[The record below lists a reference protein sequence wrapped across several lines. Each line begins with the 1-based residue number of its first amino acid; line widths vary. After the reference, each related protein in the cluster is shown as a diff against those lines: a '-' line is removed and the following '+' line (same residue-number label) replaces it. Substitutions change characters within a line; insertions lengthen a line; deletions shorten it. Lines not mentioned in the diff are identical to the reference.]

1 MVLDKKSKV
10 RLIIAPY
17 MDHATRKRSFAKT
30 MTWRILATTDTV
42 IIARLI
48 TGSWEAG
55 IAIGG
60 IEIVTKVFLYY
71 LHERGWANLEWGI
84 VRESIVSS

>member
-1 MVLDKKSKV
+1 MVLDKKNKV

-42 IIARLI
+42 
-48 TGSWEAG
+48 
-55 IAIGG
+55 
-60 IEIVTKVFLYY
+60 LY
-71 LHERGWANLEWGI
+71 H
-84 VRESIVSS
+84 REYKY